1 MNNMKNILAII
12 LIMFVAVSC
21 KKTTNDDISFLS
33 TSTIPKDLTADVVV
47 ATSGI
52 VTITPKATGAGF
64 FNIYFGDNSAAPGV
78 VQPGK
83 NITHGY
89 SEGNYTIKVVAKNLT
104 GDSIVLSKPITVI
117 TSQMLV
123 DFETTATTYPAIIF
137 GGASFDKIANT
148 QSSGINTSANVGR
161 MIKGNPTATSEV
173 WGGLTMNMS
182 AQMVFSSQ
190 RKIKMKVFSNRVGA
204 KLTFKLEAPSAG
216 STTETNVTTTVANA
230 WEELTFVMDPSVIG
244 RTFGGFSVFYELG
257 IAGNGSANFT
267 VLFDD
272 IKLLP

>member
-1 MNNMKNILAII
+1 
-12 LIMFVAVSC
+12 
-21 KKTTNDDISFLS
+21 
-33 TSTIPKDLTADVVV
+33 
-47 ATSGI
+47 
-52 VTITPKATGAGF
+52 
-64 FNIYFGDNSAAPGV
+64 
-78 VQPGK
+78 
-83 NITHGY
+83 
-89 SEGNYTIKVVAKNLT
+89 
-104 GDSIVLSKPITVI
+104 
-117 TSQMLV
+117 
-123 DFETTATTYPAIIF
+123 
-137 GGASFDKIANT
+137 
-148 QSSGINTSANVGR
+148 
-161 MIKGNPTATSEV
+161 MIKGSPTATSEV

-190 RKIKMKVFSNRVGA
+190 RKIKMKVFSNHVGA

-230 WEELTFVMDPSVIG
+230 WEELVFVMDPSVIG